1 MGNRGAETDASEQ
14 RRDEARRVNRTRADD
29 ASCVGETQRADAT
42 QAASEA
48 RRAEAA
54 RVVVEA
60 CYDDVLAYCRAH
72 APRGCDA
79 RDLAQETFLR
89 FVRSGRLDGQGAGR
103 AFDHANTQAVDPVDA
118 RAHLPYLITTAR
130 NLCID
135 AGRSAH
141 VVRSVPTAFPAPG
154 LDPADPHDEAADV
167 ELAGVLATLDR
178 DAREIVELRFGQGL
192 GIGEI
197 AQVVGASRFAVRRR
211 LNRALALLKEQLAEN
226 EGDDR

>member
-1 MGNRGAETDASEQ
+1 MGNQGAETEADG
-14 RRDEARRVNRTRADD
+14 RRFGEARR
-29 ASCVGETQRADAT
+29 ADAV
-42 QAASEA
+42 QAASETQ
-48 RRAEAA
+48 RAEAA

-79 RDLAQETFLR
+79 HDLAQETFLR
-89 FVRSGRLDGQGAGR
+89 FVRSGRLADRELARGL
-103 AFDHANTQAVDPVDA
+103 DHANVRVLGPADA

-141 VVRSVPTAFPAPG
+141 ATRSVPTAFPAPG
-154 LDPADPHDEAADV
+154 LDLADPHNETADV
-167 ELAGVLATLDR
+167 ELADVLATLGNDV
-178 DAREIVELRFGQGL
+178 REIVELRFDQGL